1 VVVVIPARDEARM
14 IGSTVRS
21 ARTIPG
27 VTRVLVCDD
36 GSTDATRDRAH
47 AAGAAVAAHPT
58 SRGKAAA
65 MMTGVATLRHR
76 GMPFDAVLF
85 LDADLGDTAA
95 LAGTALVAPV
105 LAGTADL
112 TIAVPPPAGPAA
124 GGFGLVKGLA
134 RRGIHTATG
143 LSMRAPLSGQRCLTA
158 AALAAAEPLATG
170 WGVEVAM
177 TIDVASAGLS
187 VVEVDVPFTHRV
199 TGRDFRSQLHRAAQL
214 RDVARAL
221 GSRGVL
227 PGVARVA
234 LPGRR

>member
-1 VVVVIPARDEARM
+1 M
-14 IGSTVRS
+14 IGSTVRA
-21 ARTIPG
+21 ARVIPG

-36 GSTDATRDRAH
+36 GSSDATRDRAH
-47 AAGAAVAAHPT
+47 TAGAAVAAHPT

-65 MMTGVATLRHR
+65 MMTGVATLQHR
-76 GMPFDAVLF
+76 DMPFDAILF

-95 LAGTALVAPV
+95 LAAALVEPV
-105 LAGTADL
+105 QSGDADL
-112 TIAVPPPAGPAA
+112 TIAVPPPAGPGA

-143 LSMRAPLSGQRCLTA
+143 LSQRAPLSGQRCLNA
-158 AALAAAEPLATG
+158 SALAAALPLASG

-177 TIDVASAGLS
+177 TIDVVTAGFTAT
-187 VVEVDVPFTHRV
+187 EVDVPFTHRV
-199 TGRDFRSQLHRAAQL
+199 TGRDLKSQLHRAAQL

>member
-1 VVVVIPARDEARM
+1 VVVVIPARNEARM
-14 IGSTVRS
+14 IGSTVR
-21 ARTIPG
+21 AAKAIHG

-36 GSTDATRDRAH
+36 GSTDATRERAH

-58 SRGKAAA
+58 SRGKAGA
-65 MMTGVATLRHR
+65 MMTGIATLRHR
-76 GMPFDAVLF
+76 DMFFDAVLF
-85 LDADLGDTAA
+85 LDADLGDTAE
-95 LAGTALVAPV
+95 LAGALVAPV

-112 TIAVPPPAGPAA
+112 TIAVPPPAGPSA

-134 RRGIHTATG
+134 RRGIRTATG
-143 LSMRAPLSGQRCLTA
+143 LTLRAPLSGQRCITA
-158 AALAAAEPLATG
+158 AALAAAEPLASG

-177 TIDVASAGLS
+177 TIDVATAGFA
-187 VVEVDVPFTHRV
+187 VAEVDVAFTHRV
-199 TGRDFRSQLHRAAQL
+199 TGRDLKSQLHRAAQL

-221 GSRGVL
+221 GSRGVV